1 MDQEKS
7 VDEQLKIL
15 RGRYIQMELIA
26 NSFYGLKPNLQID
39 NNIKVVEKA
48 QEIKKEY
55 MRLLKLKKQQ

>member
-15 RGRYIQMELIA
+15 KQRYTQMELLA
-26 NSFYGLKPNLQID
+26 NSFYGLKPNLQIV
-39 NNIKVVEKA
+39 NNIEMVEKA

-55 MRLLKLKKQQ
+55 IRLLKLKKQQ

>member
-15 RGRYIQMELIA
+15 RQRYIQMELIA
-26 NSFYGLKPNLQID
+26 NSFYGLKPNLQIV
-39 NNIKVVEKA
+39 NNIEMVEKA

>member
-15 RGRYIQMELIA
+15 RGRYIQMELLA
-26 NSFYGLKPNLQID
+26 NSFYGLKPNLQIV
-39 NNIKVVEKA
+39 NNIKTVEKA

>member
-39 NNIKVVEKA
+39 NNIKAVEKA

>member
-7 VDEQLKIL
+7 VDKQLKIL

-39 NNIKVVEKA
+39 NNIKAVEKA

>member
-15 RGRYIQMELIA
+15 RGRYAQMELLA
-26 NSFYGLKPNLQID
+26 NSFYGLKPNLQIV
-39 NNIKVVEKA
+39 NNIKAVEKA

-55 MRLLKLKKQQ
+55 IRLLKLKKQQ

>member
-15 RGRYIQMELIA
+15 RQRYIQMELLA

-39 NNIKVVEKA
+39 NNIKAVEKA
-48 QEIKKEY
+48 QGIRKEY

>member
-15 RGRYIQMELIA
+15 RGRYIQMELLA
-26 NSFYGLKPNLQID
+26 NSFYGLKPNLKIV
-39 NNIKVVEKA
+39 NNIEMVEKA